1 MLEIKPR
8 TMFEVEQSGEAK
20 EDAAL
25 SRLFDTVCG
34 DSNMSSQEYMELMF
48 TFSEPRFDRASQDA
62 KKE

>member
-8 TMFEVEQSGEAK
+8 TMFEVEQSREAK

-34 DSNMSSQEYMELMF
+34 ISNMSSQEYMELMF
-48 TFSEPRFDRASQDA
+48 TFSEPRFDREPKGN